1 MGSCCRKGAGN
12 KAMPCSLHFCH
23 HCLPLINWHPGSAF
37 PKPHIPVLW
46 YLTGQLQSLHELM
59 GDSNVRKERRN
70 ESWVRKGNKLSHG

>member
-1 MGSCCRKGAGN
+1 M
-12 KAMPCSLHFCH
+12 
-23 HCLPLINWHPGSAF
+23 
-37 PKPHIPVLW
+37 LW